1 MTSWRGPDRR
11 APSQPN
17 AHLTRLDIVDS
28 RDSKEIVGTMPSQH
42 LRIGFE
48 TDLTIRHAAA
58 IKAALVERLEES
70 RSLSIEINPD
80 AVADLSFLQ
89 LVSAARLFAQMS
101 GGELTL
107 AEPASPTLRN
117 VLLRAG
123 FMDGASAEDLRFW
136 LHSEN
141 AQ

>member
-1 MTSWRGPDRR
+1 
-11 APSQPN
+11 
-17 AHLTRLDIVDS
+17 
-28 RDSKEIVGTMPSQH
+28 MPSQH